1 MSSMNVSLRAL
12 AGAAALALL
21 AGAAPAQAA
30 GGAFRAV
37 GGVLGPAN
45 AGQQLVAPDLVVN
58 LAGIQSFDS
67 QDEPINTILTVNA
80 LAGGVVDNIAWNVS
94 LSTFSTSWLS
104 EATVL
109 IVNSAGDG
117 VVFSPGFG
125 DDFSGSGTYA
135 DSASL
140 VALGLSFNV
149 LADGKLTFQFF
160 ESFDDVTGG
169 ADAVYTAGNITFG
182 GIGVSAVP
190 EPGTYGLMALGLL
203 AVAGAAR
210 RRKAD

>member
-1 MSSMNVSLRAL
+1 MKSTKDNYL
-12 AGAAALALL
+12 
-21 AGAAPAQAA
+21 
-30 GGAFRAV
+30 F
-37 GGVLGPAN
+37 
-45 AGQQLVAPDLVVN
+45 LVCCCVP
-58 LAGIQSFDS
+58 QPFH
-67 QDEPINTILTVNA
+67 
-80 LAGGVVDNIAWNVS
+80 
-94 LSTFSTSWLS
+94 
-104 EATVL
+104 
-109 IVNSAGDG
+109 
-117 VVFSPGFG
+117 FG

-140 VALGLSFNV
+140 VALSLSFDV

-160 ESFDDVTGG
+160 ESFDDIAGG
-169 ADAVYTAGNITFG
+169 ADAVYTGGNVTFG